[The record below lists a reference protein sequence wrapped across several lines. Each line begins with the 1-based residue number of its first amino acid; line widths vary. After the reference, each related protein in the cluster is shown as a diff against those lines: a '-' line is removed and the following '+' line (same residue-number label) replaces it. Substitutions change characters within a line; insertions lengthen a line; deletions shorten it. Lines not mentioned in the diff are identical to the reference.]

1 MFLSYRE
8 CVAVPRYGIACCG
21 FAPDDTCLELGM
33 SPNEKFREMLKGPL
47 FPCVTHF
54 NGPNPVSSQSFLESK
69 MSFSFSRIKSKIR
82 ARAESN
88 GFHHKR
94 ANLKKKRRVLFE
106 SLETRRVFAAMFDAT
121 LSNHVDHGPLTSNS
135 GSIVWDAST
144 GVLTLNGTANND
156 TASVTQG
163 NIGSRSFTAT
173 LNGTTDSIVL
183 GRQENVSEIIF
194 NGYAGDDSFANN
206 THYASQAHGGAGDD
220 VLMGGSN
227 RDILNGNRGDDE
239 LRGNDGQDLLDG
251 GGGRDTLYGGKN
263 DDVLYGDDG
272 HDNLRGG
279 AGSDQLYGGDS
290 SDHLAGGSGDDRL
303 YGQSGS
309 DTLEGDSGADY
320 IVGGTGNNIMSG
332 GTDADIIVGGDDE
345 DTISGGG
352 GSDIIDGGAGSD
364 TIEGGAG
371 NDSINGGDGNDTI
384 HGNGGDDEIQG
395 GAGADNL
402 YGDGGQD
409 ELRGNGGDDGLFGG
423 RDDDM
428 LYGGSGADRFLT
440 QSGDTVHAVND
451 EDAQLSFKNSS
462 GEVIWRGL
470 NRISWQGG
478 SWTEKEIEVVD
489 EALAALHHRANDT
502 DLLKTSDGDQ
512 VSIYRVGSSSDHL
525 IGGWNDGS
533 DVYVTENTMDDDG
546 DGTTAD
552 LDDANFIHC
561 LIFHEFGHF
570 WDKEHGNWSDWKD
583 LSGWSWGLFSGW
595 THDQTSGFARS
606 YGETSPKE
614 DFATVFAKVMQ
625 EYLGESYENNATGTD
640 SGLQAKEDHIND
652 FLDNL

>member
-1 MFLSYRE
+1 MFFSLS
-8 CVAVPRYGIACCG
+8 
-21 FAPDDTCLELGM
+21 
-33 SPNEKFREMLKGPL
+33 N
-47 FPCVTHF
+47 
-54 NGPNPVSSQSFLESK
+54 
-69 MSFSFSRIKSKIR
+69 IKSKRISFSVSKNASR
-82 ARAESN
+82 RQAHLR
-88 GFHHKR
+88 
-94 ANLKKKRRVLFE
+94 KRRRALFE
-106 SLETRRVFAAMFDAT
+106 QLEARRVFAAMFDAT
-121 LSNHVDHGPLTSNS
+121 LSRHFDHGPLTSSS

-144 GVLTLNGTANND
+144 GVLTLNGTAGND
-156 TASVTQG
+156 TASVTHA

-173 LNGTTDSIVL
+173 LNGTTESIVL

-206 THYASQAHGGAGDD
+206 THYDSQAHGGAGDD
-220 VLMGGSN
+220 VLMGGSGS
-227 RDILNGNRGDDE
+227 DILNGNRGDDE
-239 LRGNDGQDLLDG
+239 LRGNEGTDQLDG
-251 GGGRDTLYGGKN
+251 GRGSDALYGGKN

-279 AGSDQLYGGDS
+279 AGNDRLYGGDS
-290 SDHLAGGSGDDRL
+290 ADHLAGGSGDDRL

-309 DTLEGDSGADY
+309 DTLEGDSGDDY

-332 GTDADIIVGGDDE
+332 GTDADVIVGGDDV
-345 DTISGGG
+345 DTISGGSG
-352 GSDIIDGGAGSD
+352 DDIIDGGEGAD
-364 TIEGGAG
+364 AIEGGAG
-371 NDSINGGDGNDTI
+371 NDFINGGDGNDTI
-384 HGNGGDDEIQG
+384 HGNGGDDEIEG

-402 YGDGGQD
+402 YGDDGQD

-423 RDDDM
+423 RDNDM

-440 QSGDTVHAVND
+440 QSGDSVHAVND
-451 EDAQLSFKNSS
+451 EDARIYFGNSS
-462 GEVIWRGL
+462 GEVTWLGV

-478 SWTEKEIEVVD
+478 SWTENEIEVID

-512 VSIYRVGSSSDHL
+512 VSIYRVGSSSDNL

-533 DVYVTENTMDDDG
+533 NIYVTENTMDDDG
-546 DGTTAD
+546 DGATAD
-552 LDDANFIHC
+552 LDDASFIHC
-561 LIFHEFGHF
+561 LVFHEFGHF
-570 WDKEHGNWSDWKD
+570 WDKEHGNWSEWKD

-625 EYLGESYENNATGTD
+625 EYLGETYENHATGTE